1 MYEVMFYGG
10 TALAIVFF
18 LASVVL
24 FIRNKVWKLI
34 GDVTGWNARRAI
46 KRLDKKG
53 AEDTSKTEAIKPE
66 VSKVLVHKATTTGIL
81 QAEPEQDESEGLKTP
96 TKNKKAWRHRKK
108 ADSGTA
114 VLQQDTAESNSVFEV
129 LEDMVVLAGSPN
141 DNVTSG
147 EIPEQEYTTLLSQD
161 DTGHE
166 TEEDEITTKLY
177 QADVSAELSEDEPTD
192 ILSGDNGEITDVL
205 ATEEAT
211 DILVQEGDEATSLL
225 VREGDEETTL
235 LAGDDEEATTLLAR
249 EGDEETTLLTRE
261 GDEATTLLVREGEEG
276 TSVLNSEGTRIE
288 AEFTQF
294 EPVLQDDEELM
305 ALLQEA
311 GANQK

>member
-18 LASVVL
+18 LTSVGL
-24 FIRNKVWKLI
+24 FIHNKVWKLI

-81 QAEPEQDESEGLKTP
+81 QTDSELDESEGLKTSA
-96 TKNKKAWRHRKK
+96 KNKKPWKRRKK

-114 VLQQDTAESNSVFEV
+114 VLQQDTAQSDSIFEV
-129 LEDMVVLAGSPN
+129 IEDMMVLAGNPN
-141 DNVTSG
+141 ENI
-147 EIPEQEYTTLLSQD
+147 IPDAMQEEEYTTLLSQG
-161 DTGHE
+161 DTGCE
-166 TEEDEITTKLY
+166 TEEDEITTKLC
-177 QADVSAELSEDEPTD
+177 QARVSEELPEDEPTD

-205 ATEEAT
+205 TTEEAT
-211 DILVQEGDEATSLL
+211 DLLMREGDEATTLL
-225 VREGDEETTL
+225 MREGDE
-235 LAGDDEEATTLLAR
+235 A
-249 EGDEETTLLTRE
+249 TTLLTRE
-261 GDEATTLLVREGEEG
+261 GDEE
-276 TSVLNSEGTRIE
+276 TSVLNNDEVRIE
-288 AEFTQF
+288 AEFTLF

>member
-18 LASVVL
+18 FISVVL

-81 QAEPEQDESEGLKTP
+81 QADPEQDGSEGLKTP

-108 ADSGTA
+108 AESGTA
-114 VLQQDTAESNSVFEV
+114 VLQQDTAENNSVFEV
-129 LEDMVVLAGSPN
+129 IEDMVVLAGSPN
-141 DNVTSG
+141 ENATSG

-161 DTGHE
+161 DTGRE
-166 TEEDEITTKLY
+166 TEADEITTKLY
-177 QADVSAELSEDEPTD
+177 QADVSAEFSEDEPTD

-205 ATEEAT
+205 ATDEAT
-211 DILVQEGDEATSLL
+211 DILVQEG
-225 VREGDEETTL
+225 
-235 LAGDDEEATTLLAR
+235 DEEATTLLAR
-249 EGDEETTLLTRE
+249 EGDEETTLLVRE
-261 GDEATTLLVREGEEG
+261 GDEVTTLLTGEGEEE
-276 TSVLNSEGTRIE
+276 TSVLNSEESRLE

>member
-10 TALAIVFF
+10 TILAIVFF

-53 AEDTSKTEAIKPE
+53 AEDMSKTEAIKPE

-81 QAEPEQDESEGLKTP
+81 QADPEPDEPQGLKLSA
-96 TKNKKAWRHRKK
+96 KDKKLWKRRKK
-108 ADSGTA
+108 ADGGTA
-114 VLQQDTAESNSVFEV
+114 VLQQDTEQNDSVFEV
-129 LEDMVVLAGSPN
+129 IEDMMVLAGKPN
-141 DNVTSG
+141 ENIISNAVQ
-147 EIPEQEYTTLLSQD
+147 PEEYTTLLSQED
-161 DTGHE
+161 NGCGA
-166 TEEDEITTKLY
+166 EEDEITTQLY
-177 QADVSAELSEDEPTD
+177 QEGVSDNIPEDEPTD
-192 ILSGDNGEITDVL
+192 ILSGETEETTDILV
-205 ATEEAT
+205 TEAT
-211 DILVQEGDEATSLL
+211 DILVPEEDEATTLL
-225 VREGDEETTL
+225 VQEGDEETTL
-235 LAGDDEEATTLLAR
+235 LTGDDEEATTLLVR
-249 EGDEETTLLTRE
+249 EGDE
-261 GDEATTLLVREGEEG
+261 V
-276 TSVLNSEGTRIE
+276 TSVLNSDEIRTE

-311 GANQK
+311 GVNRKEQETELK